1 MKYICF
7 HVYIG
12 EIVEVE
18 DLVAALKNCEIQRAA
33 LDVTYPVP
41 LPRDHPLLKCDH
53 VIITPHYGAA
63 LYSARLKMTKKCV
76 KSLKAVLID
85 NDVMPD
91 QIN

>member
-1 MKYICF
+1 MC
-7 HVYIG
+7 IG

-18 DLVAALKNCEIQRAA
+18 ALVTALKNGDIQRAA
-33 LDVTYPVP
+33 LDVTYPEP
-41 LPRDHPLLKCDH
+41 LPRDHPLLTCDD
-53 VIITPHYGAA
+53 VIITPQYGAA
-63 LYSARLKMTKKCV
+63 LYSARLKMTEKCV

>member
-1 MKYICF
+1 MC
-7 HVYIG
+7 IG

-18 DLVAALKNCEIQRAA
+18 ALVKALKNGDIQRAA
-33 LDVTYPVP
+33 LDVTYPEP
-41 LPRDHPLLKCDH
+41 LPRDHPLLTCDD

-63 LYSARLKMTKKCV
+63 LYSARLKMTEKCV